1 MKINQ
6 KLAFWLTLGILLLF
20 TFTPRGYAQATFPY
34 TKKFVVSSY
43 YTPLPN
49 QSRYIRGSYEG
60 DVRLNGEGV
69 HSADGTSVY
78 PGMAAASRDFPFGT
92 KMDIPG
98 FGVVAIHDRGG
109 AIKGDRLDIWMGEGE
124 EGLRRALWWGM
135 RSVDVIV
142 YGIDPNIQ
150 ESVNI
155 AGIPLADISTVP
167 QRTTYFR
174 VDLAVGDEGAQV
186 SELQRFLKN
195 LGYFKSDITG
205 YFGSETNSALTEFQS
220 AQKVIVTADDPGAG
234 NFGPRS
240 RYALE
245 ALLEEKRGTLIKK
258 LPEPGLHRGAK
269 GENVKNLQSALADFG
284 FLNEAAALGM
294 FDDKTFDALVRFQMD
309 AGLVT
314 VPKDFGA
321 GVFGPKTKAA
331 LEKIITESYTPS
343 NALITPKSTP
353 SASKRVFAESLEVN
367 DRGAGVA
374 LLQEELKRL
383 NFLGLQPTGYYG
395 KTTEHAVFKFQ
406 QATGVITD
414 EKSLGA
420 GVVGPKTLEKLNE
433 IASARLGQKKLI
445 ATTTEQKEVVAARV
459 NDEKTLIAGAL
470 SSSDAFSLNLTYGSR
485 GGDVDRLQ
493 KVLKRLGFFP
503 GRFTTEYYGDIT
515 KNSVSAF
522 QKNHGLETSGE
533 IDERTRKILNQIVS
547 SPVSS

>member
-1 MKINQ
+1 MKT
-6 KLAFWLTLGILLLF
+6 KLLFWLTFSILFLF
-20 TFTPRGYAQATFPY
+20 AVTPRGYAQTVFPY

-69 HSADGTSVY
+69 HSADGTKVY

-92 KMDIPG
+92 KMQIPG
-98 FGVVAIHDRGG
+98 FGMVAIHDRGG

-135 RSVDVIV
+135 RSVDVTV
-142 YGIDPNIQ
+142 YGIDASIQ

-155 AGIPLADISTVP
+155 AGIPLADIAVVP

-174 VDLAVGDEGAQV
+174 LDLAVGDEGAQV
-186 SELQRFLKN
+186 SELQRFLKKF
-195 LGYFKSDITG
+195 GYMKADITG
-205 YFGSETNSALTEFQS
+205 YFGAETNGALTEFQLT
-220 AQKVIVTADDPGAG
+220 QKVIVTVDDPGAG

-245 ALLEEKRGTLIKK
+245 ALLEEKRDALVKK

-269 GENVKNLQSALADFG
+269 GENVKNLQTVLADFG
-284 FLNEAAALGM
+284 FLNEEALSGA
-294 FDDKTFDALVRFQMD
+294 FDEKTIDALVRFQMD
-309 AGLVT
+309 ADLVT
-314 VPKDFGA
+314 SSKDFGA
-321 GVFGPKTKAA
+321 GIFGPKTKAA
-331 LEKIITESYTPS
+331 LEKIITQSYTPS
-343 NALITPKSTP
+343 DNLITPKSPPAT
-353 SASKRVFAESLEVN
+353 SKLVFAQSLELN

-383 NFLGLQPTGYYG
+383 NFLGLEPTGYFG

-406 QATGVITD
+406 QATGVVAD

-420 GVVGPKTLEKLNE
+420 GVVGPKTIEKLNE

-445 ATTTEQKEVVAARV
+445 ASTTEQKEVVAARV

-470 SSSDAFSLNLTYGSR
+470 PSSDAFSMNLTYGSR
-485 GGDVDRLQ
+485 GSDVDRLQ

-515 KNSVSAF
+515 KNSVSSF
-522 QKNHGLETSGE
+522 QKNHGLDGSGE
-533 IDERTRKILNQIVS
+533 IDEKTRKILNQIVS
-547 SPVSS
+547 APQSS